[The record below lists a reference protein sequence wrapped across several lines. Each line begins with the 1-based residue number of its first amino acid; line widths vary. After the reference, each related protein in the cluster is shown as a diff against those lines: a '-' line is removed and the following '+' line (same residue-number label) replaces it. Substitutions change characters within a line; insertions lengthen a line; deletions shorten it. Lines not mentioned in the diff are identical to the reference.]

1 MDQPKVE
8 RMLRLMKLLTANN
21 RYTVDDLGEILDMSP
36 RTIYRY
42 IDTFR
47 EAGFVI
53 KKSGKYIRLD
63 RQSKY
68 FKDISELVHF
78 TDEEAHILKS
88 AIESIDENN
97 VIKQN
102 LKSKL
107 YSVYDYKILAECVT
121 KGSNAKNVNNIA
133 EAISNKQQIRLK
145 GYKSA
150 NSNKISDRLIEPYK
164 FTTNYIQ
171 VWGYEVPVNPDGTP
185 VLNAKG
191 TNKIFKVSRIA
202 DTELL
207 DTQWQYEQEHKS
219 AFIDIFRISSMNQ
232 FPIKLKLGLKAAS
245 LLTEEFP
252 LAEKH
257 LTKISDNEYVL
268 ETEVCS
274 YEGAGRFVLGL
285 LDDIKV
291 IGSEDFVKFLKDRIA
306 IFDNK

>member
-1 MDQPKVE
+1 ME

-21 RYTVDDLGEILDMSP
+21 RYTIDDLGNMLDMSS

-47 EAGFVI
+47 EAGFVV
-53 KKSGKYIRLD
+53 KKSNGLIRLD

-78 TDEEAHILKS
+78 TDEEAYILKS

-97 VIKQN
+97 IIKQN
-102 LKSKL
+102 LKAKL

-133 EAISNKQQIRLK
+133 EAIGNRQQIWLK

-150 NSNKISDRLIEPYK
+150 SSNTISDRLVEPYK
-164 FTTNYIQ
+164 FTANYIQ
-171 VWGYEVPVNPDGTP
+171 VWGYEIPLLPDGTP
-185 VLNAKG
+185 DPQRQGK
-191 TNKIFKVSRIA
+191 NKMFKVSRIT
-202 DTELL
+202 DTEI
-207 DTQWQYEQEHKS
+207 TGKGWEFEHEHKS
-219 AFIDIFRISSMNQ
+219 AYIDIFRISSHNQ

-245 LLTEEFP
+245 LLIEEFP
-252 LAEKH
+252 LAEKD
-257 LTKISDNEYVL
+257 LTKISDTQYIL
-268 ETEVCS
+268 KTKVCN

-285 LDDIKV
+285 LDDIEILESKNF
-291 IGSEDFVKFLKDRIA
+291 ITFLKKRVSILKD
-306 IFDNK
+306 